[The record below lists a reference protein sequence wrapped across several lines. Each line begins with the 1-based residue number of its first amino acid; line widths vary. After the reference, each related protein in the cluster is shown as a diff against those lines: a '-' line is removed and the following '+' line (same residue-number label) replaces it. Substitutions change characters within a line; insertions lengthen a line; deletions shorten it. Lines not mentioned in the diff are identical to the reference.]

1 MIDVRRCIMSF
12 LRFVRFFIAMTALV
26 VTVNLLAGFSCQL
39 TPESQKS
46 VEEATK
52 VPGLEE
58 ALIVKDR
65 AIKTAI
71 VTSIKSDVEL
81 LQNDI
86 QVEVS
91 NAKVILTGSVPTEEM
106 KARAENYAKSTEGVI
121 DVLNKIEV
129 DPKLKEKQ
137 FSLDDV

>member
-1 MIDVRRCIMSF
+1 MSF
-12 LRFVRFFIAMTALV
+12 LRLVRLFVAIAALV
-26 VTVNLLAGFSCQL
+26 VAVNLLAGYSCQL

-52 VPGLEE
+52 LPGLEE

-106 KARAENYAKSTEGVI
+106 KARAEKYAKSTEGVI